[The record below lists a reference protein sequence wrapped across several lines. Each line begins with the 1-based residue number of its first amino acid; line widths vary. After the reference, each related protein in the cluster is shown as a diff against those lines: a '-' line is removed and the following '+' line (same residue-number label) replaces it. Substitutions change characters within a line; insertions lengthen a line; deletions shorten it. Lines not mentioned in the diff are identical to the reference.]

1 MILIYNDTR
10 AYLPLGLLSKELS
23 TSQLVSLGFQD
34 SMPVIRLRW
43 GKFSVKYWTVLWV
56 NWRYL
61 WVLSEE
67 KPSCGKQETWNS
79 SKWETDFGH
88 KICLIRSSVQR
99 GRSRRPILVTYKNI
113 NNNMQIHYKTLF
125 KIVLAIFSVKIH
137 FSFKNIHQM
146 FTLKRFRLE
155 DLERKWLRFVK
166 LIRDSFRCFKF
177 SKGTV
182 FP

>member
-23 TSQLVSLGFQD
+23 TSQFVSLGFQD

-99 GRSRRPILVTYKNI
+99 GRSRRPMLVTCKKIHINI
-113 NNNMQIHYKTLF
+113 ITIYF
-125 KIVLAIFSVKIH
+125 FVKIN
-137 FSFKNIHQM
+137 SFKNSHH
-146 FTLKRFRLE
+146 LNGA
-155 DLERKWLRFVK
+155 RKIKIIQAKKLVK
-166 LIRDSFRCFKF
+166 ANESISRIFFDQIPFFCNFKNDSQK
-177 SKGTV
+177 
-182 FP
+182 